1 MSKSAFTLKAFGI
14 YLLALGVVLTFVPN
28 LLLSIFHIAETSE
41 VWIRVVG
48 VLAFNIGLYYIYA
61 AKCEAK
67 TLFRITVYTRTLV
80 FISFTTFALLGL
92 VSPVLI
98 LFGTIDLFGGMWTYL
113 TLKTEEQRAG

>member
-28 LLLSIFHIAETSE
+28 LLLSIFRMPETSE

-48 VLAFNIGLYYIYA
+48 VLAFNIGLYDIYT

-67 TLFRITVYTRTLV
+67 TLFLVSVYTRILV
-80 FISFTTFALLGL
+80 FFSFTIFALLGL

-98 LFGTIDLFGGMWTYL
+98 LFGLIDFFGGIWTYL
-113 TLKTEEQRAG
+113 TLRSEEQRA